1 MKSPDWKL
9 FVGVIVNEN
18 FWGWFNF
25 DGIKFEP
32 LSILR
37 VTVFIEF
44 LWVLAT
50 VLNVKE
56 LMIYKVLLNF

>member
-9 FVGVIVNEN
+9 FVGVIVSEN

-37 VTVFIEF
+37 LTVFIVF
-44 LWVLAT
+44 L
-50 VLNVKE
+50 
-56 LMIYKVLLNF
+56 